1 MIQLNLLPDVKL
13 QFIKAQRQK
22 RLIMSASI
30 ITTIACGVL
39 FAFLVLTAQVVQKKS
54 INDLTRDITAR
65 SADLTET
72 EELDKI
78 LTVQNQLNTLPGLH
92 DQKVIS
98 SRLFDVLRQVTPQNA
113 SIANLTVDFSGNT
126 MIIDGKADS
135 VRTINA
141 FVDALK
147 QASLTTTNNPE
158 KRNAFKNV
166 VLTSFGRA
174 EEATFS
180 ISLEFD
186 PTIFGVTEEAKIEVV
201 PGASTSV
208 DRTPEDLFQGDEG
221 GQQ

>member
-13 QFIKAQRQK
+13 HFIKAQRQK

-54 INDLTRDITAR
+54 ISDLTKDIKTS

-92 DQKVIS
+92 DQKIVS
-98 SRLFDVLRQVTPQNA
+98 SRLFGVLQQVTPQPA
-113 SIANLTVDFSGNT
+113 SISNLTIDFAANT
-126 MIIDGKADS
+126 MIIDGKADTLKTVNS
-135 VRTINA
+135 

-147 QASLTTTNNPE
+147 LSSITTANNPE
-158 KRNAFKNV
+158 KRSAFKNV

-174 EEATFS
+174 EDATYS

-186 PTIFGVTEEAKIEVV
+186 PAIFVITDEAKLEVTGV
-201 PGASTSV
+201 QSPV
-208 DRTPEDLFQGDEG
+208 DRAPEDLFQGTEG